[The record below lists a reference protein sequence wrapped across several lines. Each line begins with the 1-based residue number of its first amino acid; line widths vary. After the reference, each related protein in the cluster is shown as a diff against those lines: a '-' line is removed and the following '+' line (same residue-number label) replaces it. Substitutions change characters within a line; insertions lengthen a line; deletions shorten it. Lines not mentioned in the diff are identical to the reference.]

1 MRYAALF
8 IAATLALTRPAHA
21 SDRPDLTPAQMRV
34 EPEGRAWMESR
45 SAHCFGK
52 LADVLDAEGYSHEL
66 VFQWDVSDPSIV
78 DATEA
83 QQTARGA
90 DVVLLT
96 DGERMHAVAPFLSH
110 RRARALVRYAL
121 GETDRPDLQICI
133 YARAIQE
140 DAGMR
145 RSQRTLLG
153 GLATL
158 GYSVFGVVVWWARR
172 RSPEADDD
180 APAPA

>member
-1 MRYAALF
+1 
-8 IAATLALTRPAHA
+8 
-21 SDRPDLTPAQMRV
+21 
-34 EPEGRAWMESR
+34 MESR
-45 SAHCFGK
+45 SDHCFGK
-52 LADVLDAEGYSHEL
+52 LSDVLDAEGYSHDL
-66 VFQWDVSDPSIV
+66 VFRWNIADPSIV

-83 QQTARGA
+83 QHAALGV

-110 RRARALVRYAL
+110 RRARSLVRYAV

-158 GYSVFGVVVWWARR
+158 GYGVFGSVVWWARK
-172 RSPEADDD
+172 RSPVGGRSESDPPSEA
-180 APAPA
+180 P